1 MKETIQLSGQ
11 SWRRAL
17 LGALTILAAA
27 SPALADP
34 TLLFST
40 YLGGSRQDIGDAVAV
55 QGGNTYV
62 AGSTYS
68 ANYPVFGV
76 SSSKPGGDESTSDA
90 FVTALSSSGT
100 PIYSRYLPL
109 GANDELVVGIGV
121 TPDGSA
127 YVAGQAFDGEESS
140 IVVVKLNP
148 WGAVAWRRDIY
159 GRLNAG
165 GMTVDSQGNVYV
177 TGRNYGFDESSGYV
191 DYAFVWKLDASGA
204 TRYWAAI
211 DGNDS
216 ETGADIAV
224 DASGNAYVVG
234 VTTSAN
240 LPRSI
245 QPAAPGGYNAFVTK
259 LDPAG
264 TILWSTYLGG
274 IGDEFGEQ
282 IEVAPDGSLVVAG
295 TTNYSDFRTQNAI
308 QSEHQGEQDLFLV
321 RLRPWGSLISST
333 YLGGNTNDSVTALA
347 VDASSILLAVSSS
360 REGGFP
366 LPEPL
371 DPSCGGM
378 FVAKLDATAS
388 RVVDAA
394 CLGNS
399 RIHGV
404 AVDSSGIS
412 LTGVVDDSLPVANAW
427 QPTYRGNGDAFAAR
441 LLLNNTPDCSAAAA
455 SPATLSP
462 ADGRFV
468 NVSIRGITDPDGDRV
483 TLALTSIFQDEF
495 LTSPGTPDASG
506 VGTPTARLRASRIPG
521 GNGRVYHLRYTAT
534 DTRGGT
540 CSGTV
545 KVCVPITAGGTCVD
559 GGSRI
564 DSTRG

>member
-1 MKETIQLSGQ
+1 MRSTMDHFAPT
-11 SWRRAL
+11 WHRAL
-17 LGALTILAAA
+17 LGALTILMAAT
-27 SPALADP
+27 PALADSTP
-34 TLLFST
+34 LFST

-62 AGSTYS
+62 AGTTYS
-68 ANYPVFGV
+68 ANYPVFMV
-76 SSSKPGGDESTSDA
+76 SSSKPDEINNDA

-109 GANDELVVGIGV
+109 GGGNEAVVGIGV
-121 TPDGSA
+121 TADGSA
-127 YVAGQAFDGEESS
+127 YVAGEAFAGGESY
-140 IVVVKLNP
+140 IVVVKLEP
-148 WGAVAWRRDIY
+148 WGAVAWRRETY
-159 GRLNAG
+159 GRLSAG

-177 TGRNYGFDESSGYV
+177 TGRSTNPDENYDYR
-191 DYAFVWKLDASGA
+191 DYAYVWKLDASGA
-204 TRYWAAI
+204 TSYWAEI
-211 DGNDS
+211 DGNYS
-216 ETGADIAV
+216 EHGEDVAV
-224 DASGNAYVVG
+224 DASGNAYVTG
-234 VTTSAN
+234 ITISDN

-264 TILWSTYLGG
+264 AILWSTYLGG
-274 IGDEFGEQ
+274 IGDEFGDQ

-295 TTNYSDFRTQNAI
+295 TTNYSDFRTLNAI
-308 QSEHQGEQDLFLV
+308 QAEHQGEQDLFLV

-333 YLGGNTNDSVTALA
+333 YLGGSSNDSVTALA
-347 VDASSILLAVSSS
+347 LDASSILLAVSSS
-360 REGGFP
+360 PEDGFP

-388 RVVDAA
+388 RVLDAA

-404 AVDSSGIS
+404 AVDSSGVS
-412 LTGVVDDSLPVANAW
+412 LTGVTDDSLPLANAW
-427 QPTYRGNGDAFAAR
+427 QPAYGGNGDAFAAK
-441 LLLNNTPDCSAAAA
+441 LTLNNTPDCSAAAA

-468 NVSIRGITDPDGDRV
+468 NVSIRGVTDPDGDRV
-483 TLALTSIFQDEF
+483 TITLTSIFQDEF
-495 LTSPGTPDASG
+495 LTSPGTPDAGG

-521 GNGRVYHLRYTAT
+521 GDGRVYHLRYTAT
-534 DTRGGT
+534 DTQGGT

-545 KVCVPITAGGTCVD
+545 KVCVPLSGGGTCVD
-559 GGSRI
+559 GGARI
-564 DSTRG
+564 DSTRAY